1 MIEKSESPWSSPI
14 VLVRKKDGSLR
25 FCVDYRKLNS
35 VTKKDS
41 FAVPRVDDK
50 LDALE
55 GSQWFCTLYLQ
66 SGYWQ
71 VEVDEKDREKTA
83 FVTENELY
91 QFNVMSFGLCNAPA
105 TFERLMNKI
114 LEGLSWKTCLVYL
127 DDVIVF
133 GQDFESTLDGL
144 RDVLSRLRTAGLK
157 LSPKKCDLFKKK
169 VSYLRHVVTTEGIR
183 VDPGKIE
190 AIREWP
196 VPVNVTQ
203 LRSFLGLCSYY
214 CKFIYDFAKL
224 ARPLNALTENK
235 TFFWT
240 MECNDAFQG
249 LKSKLMKSPVLSYP
263 DPKGGEFVL
272 DTDASN
278 RAIGAVQSQMQDGEE
293 KVIGFFS
300 HALGKAE
307 TNYCE
312 TRKELLAIVE
322 AVKHFH
328 CYLYGRRFR
337 LRTEHGSLRWLLN
350 FKDIEGKLARWLQVL
365 GTYDFEIEHRLGAK
379 HLNADALSR

>member
-1 MIEKSESPWSSPI
+1 M
-14 VLVRKKDGSLR
+14 
-25 FCVDYRKLNS
+25 
-35 VTKKDS
+35 TKKDS
-41 FAVPRVDDK
+41 FAVPRVGDK
-50 LDALE
+50 LDALV
-55 GSQWFCTLYLQ
+55 GSQWFCTLDLQ

-71 VEVDEKDREKTA
+71 VEVDKKDREKTA

-91 QFNVMSFGLCNAPA
+91 QFKVMPFGLCNAPA

-133 GQDFESTLDGL
+133 GQDFESTLDRL
-144 RDVLSRLRTAGLK
+144 RDVLSRLK

-169 VSYLRHVVTTEGIR
+169 VSYLRHVVTTE
-183 VDPGKIE
+183 GKIE

-203 LRSFLGLCSYY
+203 LRSFLGLCSYNR
-214 CKFIYDFAKL
+214 KFIYDFAKLAKL

-235 TFFWT
+235 PFFWT
-240 MECNDAFQG
+240 MGCNNAFQG

-272 DTDASN
+272 DTDESN
-278 RAIGAVQSQMQDGEE
+278 RAIGAVLSQMQDGEE
-293 KVIGFFS
+293 KVIGYLS

-307 TNYCE
+307 TIYCV

-337 LRTEHGSLRWLLN
+337 LRTDHGSLRWLLN
-350 FKDIEGKLARWLQVL
+350 FKDIEGQLARWLQVL

-379 HLNADALSR
+379 PTHCPVDLVRTVHTANELNKTPAFRVNVTSFGRQGLEIKTG